1 MVELYPINS
10 GDPDQLNTTGNR
22 LRPWVERYLEILA
35 KVGNLPFNPQQLP
48 ADPIQ
53 LAYLSAAIL
62 QQIGQDRK
70 QELLELGDS
79 YDLLNQ
85 IRSIYY
91 REVTLLDM
99 MIERANSTSEN
110 EPFSLN

>member
-1 MVELYPINS
+1 VELYPIDS
-10 GDPDQLNTTGNR
+10 GDPNLLHSTGNR

-62 QQIGQDRK
+62 QQIAQDKK
-70 QELLELGDS
+70 QELLELS
-79 YDLLNQ
+79 NPYELLNQ

-99 MIERANSTSEN
+99 MVARANSASEN
-110 EPFSLN
+110 EPFSPN